1 MNLVSMLINHDEIK
15 GFLENQDQGS
25 RIEDRGSGIEDR
37 GSRIEDQRSRIDDRM
52 KKKAIKSQKFVTG
65 LHESCCCYCSGSF
78 ILFAR
83 FVSSL

>member
-37 GSRIEDQRSRIDDRM
+37 GSRIEDQRSRIEDRM
-52 KKKAIKSQKFVTG
+52 KKRQ
-65 LHESCCCYCSGSF
+65 
-78 ILFAR
+78 
-83 FVSSL
+83 